1 MYRHRVIKNDKLI
14 KAWIKHKLLND
25 LGLMKE
31 RSLYTDIF
39 QASFSFS
46 LKHLYG
52 KYYKK
57 FLHFQMD
64 DIIALI
70 RWMGVAKK
78 RLKIVQVML
87 KILSS

>member
-1 MYRHRVIKNDKLI
+1 MYRHKNDKLI
-14 KAWIKHKLLND
+14 KAWIKLKLLIG

-31 RSLYTDIF
+31 RSLYTAIF
-39 QASFSFS
+39 QPSFSFS
-46 LKHLYG
+46 LQHFYG
-52 KYYKK
+52 KYYKNL
-57 FLHFQMD
+57 LHFQMD